1 MGSKLIV
8 ILGIT
13 GTQGSSVA
21 TTFLKHNAWRIRGIT
36 RNPNSEKAK
45 AWTQKG
51 VEIVQAD
58 QNGVESMRRAFKG
71 ANAIFAVTDYASNY
85 AKVFGDEA
93 LQRKAEAAGRSI
105 DEYAA
110 DLEQAQGMNIA
121 TAAADAEVLT
131 TLEKFVFS
139 TLAAVKTISGGKYT
153 HIYEFD
159 SKANVEKHIRENLPS
174 LGEKM
179 STVTMGI
186 YQETWKDIPAFAP
199 QKDEQ
204 GNFFFV
210 RLKWPGPHQAHPQVI
225 ASRDTGAFVE
235 ALVLRHPPGTD
246 VLGASEI
253 IDKSDYAALWGR
265 ILGVKASAKDVSEEE
280 FASYV
285 PVEIRAMMLDC
296 FKFFMEYGYAGGNPK
311 VKAPVEL
318 GIETTTL
325 EDFIKDEDWSSVMK
339 GHE

>member
-1 MGSKLIV
+1 MGAKIIV

-21 TTFLKHNAWRIRGIT
+21 TTFFKHNNWRIRGIT
-36 RNPNSEKAK
+36 RNPDSEKAK
-45 AWTQKG
+45 AWTHKG

-58 QNGVESMRRAFKG
+58 QNDVELMRRAFKG

-85 AKVFGDEA
+85 ANVSGDEA
-93 LQRKAEAAGRSI
+93 LQQKAEAAGRSI

-110 DLEQAQGMNIA
+110 DLEQAQGINIA
-121 TAAADAEVLT
+121 TAAADAGVLT

-139 TLAAVKTISGGKYT
+139 TLAGVKNISSGKYT
-153 HIYEFD
+153 HAYEFD
-159 SKANVEKHIRENLPS
+159 SKANVEEYIRENLPS

-179 STVTMGI
+179 STVIMGI
-186 YQETWKDIPAFAP
+186 YQETWTDIPAFAP
-199 QKDEQ
+199 QKDDE
-204 GNFFFV
+204 GGFFFV
-210 RLKWPGPHQAHPQVI
+210 RLKWPGPHQDHPQVI

-235 ALVLRHPPGTD
+235 ALVLHHPPGTH

-265 ILGVKASAKDVSEEE
+265 VLGVRASVKDVSEEV

-285 PVEIRAMMLDC
+285 PVEIRATMLDL
-296 FKFFMEYGYAGGNPK
+296 FKFFVEYGYAGGNPMIK
-311 VKAPVEL
+311 TPAEL
-318 GIETTTL
+318 GIQTTTL
-325 EDFIKDEDWSSVMK
+325 EEFVRDEDWSSVFK
-339 GHE
+339 GQE